1 MTQYSIRETVND
13 DFLLLCGKLP
23 IADEPIKAWT
33 VIYDGD
39 IACIGSLAKKEGKW
53 ILNSDFNPLIKHS
66 AITVFRISCYIMQK
80 ALEYEKDIYAYGKIT
95 PDKYLLKL
103 GFRFIGTIDELGLG
117 VYRT

>member
-1 MTQYSIRETVND
+1 ME
-13 DFLLLCGKLP
+13 
-23 IADEPIKAWT
+23 
-33 VIYDGD
+33 
-39 IACIGSLAKKEGKW
+39 
-53 ILNSDFNPLIKHS
+53 
-66 AITVFRISCYIMQK
+66 K